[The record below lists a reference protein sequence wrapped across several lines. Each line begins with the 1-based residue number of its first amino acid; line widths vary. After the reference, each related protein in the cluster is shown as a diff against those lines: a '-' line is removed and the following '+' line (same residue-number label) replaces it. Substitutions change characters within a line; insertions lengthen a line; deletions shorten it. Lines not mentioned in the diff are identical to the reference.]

1 MPIPEV
7 IDVHVHL
14 CRSTEELKKVWPR
27 PGFPDE
33 WLWGCPDNVI
43 QFMNREGISHLCTLT
58 FMDTHLMLGTRLS
71 RLPEAER
78 EGSRHALLQD
88 MKDRVCKFNTWGC
101 QLGQRERRI
110 IPFAAIDIGLFFGDE
125 NAMMEEL
132 EDKLQM
138 GAKGVK
144 VVPTFTGYLPGD
156 RRMFPLYE
164 RMQEVGLPVLS
175 DSGTGDGLGLYI
187 DQGYGEP
194 ANFADV
200 FRNFPRL
207 KFILAHLPSAYWD
220 QRLDIASQFPQ
231 VYFDTSGG
239 FSSQQWQGRDAHRSC
254 AVEDAARLMR
264 SVGIHR
270 VLFGSDGPMADF
282 RLQFEQIMELSLLDE
297 EKRRIFSENAREL
310 LELT

>member
-1 MPIPEV
+1 
-7 IDVHVHL
+7 
-14 CRSTEELKKVWPR
+14 
-27 PGFPDE
+27 
-33 WLWGCPDNVI
+33 
-43 QFMNREGISHLCTLT
+43 
-58 FMDTHLMLGTRLS
+58 
-71 RLPEAER
+71 
-78 EGSRHALLQD
+78 
-88 MKDRVCKFNTWGC
+88 
-101 QLGQRERRI
+101 
-110 IPFAAIDIGLFFGDE
+110 
-125 NAMMEEL
+125 
-132 EDKLQM
+132 
-138 GAKGVK
+138 
-144 VVPTFTGYLPGD
+144 
-156 RRMFPLYE
+156 
-164 RMQEVGLPVLS
+164 
-175 DSGTGDGLGLYI
+175 
-187 DQGYGEP
+187 
-194 ANFADV
+194 V